1 MLNGLVV
8 QVDIPSEPEDDED
21 DPDGRF
27 AFKRKRGVK
36 YMAVSWTSVLFPEI
50 MCSGGFIKQV
60 GDPLTETLRGWGGG
74 ERWLAVVGN
83 LSNDDGDG
91 DENGKSNRLRL
102 ASINKTVH
110 VRHAFRKNS

>member
-1 MLNGLVV
+1 MQWGIH
-8 QVDIPSEPEDDED
+8 Q
-21 DPDGRF
+21 
-27 AFKRKRGVK
+27 A
-36 YMAVSWTSVLFPEI
+36 
-50 MCSGGFIKQV
+50 SGGPAHR
-60 GDPLTETLRGWGGG
+60 DPEGMGGGGG

-110 VRHAFRKNS
+110 VRYAFRKTS